1 MTKHLTQLWLLILLL
16 NTSLWAQHSNE
27 TLSGNWEA
35 LIGPGGGYGTN
46 APVNAIAVSGNDIF
60 IGGSFTQVNVN
71 GTVLNANHIAR
82 FNTQTNTWSTLG
94 LGGNGVNGTVNALVI
109 DGNFLYVGGSFT
121 QANVGGPTVSVSN
134 LARFNLST
142 STWQSVGGGVSGHV
156 YALAV
161 SGNNLFV
168 GGSFLIAGGSTI
180 TQSIARLNLSNNTWS
195 ALGSV
200 GQLQGGQVYTLA
212 IDGDTLFVGGNFST
226 DNNSYFNAIASV
238 NWQTNQWAKLGSG
251 TGNGVGNTNSFLPPF
266 VQVIA
271 LSGDT
276 LFVGGRFE
284 RANQGGA
291 PVTANNLAMFRRST
305 NAWSP
310 ILSGTFNG
318 VGGVWN
324 TVRALFHDRQNLWVG
339 GIFSNAGSISANRI
353 AKYNL
358 VSQTWSAVGTA
369 ASNGVGGVIG
379 IPDPTNTP
387 NVHAIAKVGNDL
399 YICGY
404 FLRAN
409 EGVAAIDVN
418 HIARYRN
425 GVPNSA
431 HTQAVSANGTF
442 TFPTTGVSINFSG
455 VTGSGFCTVER
466 YDNPASNL
474 AFSSTPP
481 LNTSPYRFI
490 ITQSGFSFS
499 SAELRMNRT
508 QIPNA
513 GIANAQTVDVYRRA
527 TPNSGTFS
535 VLPNTFNASFPDEVR
550 ATTTAFSEFILGSND
565 ANNQL
570 PVEWIEFSAR
580 KTNEGV
586 TLLWKTASELNNA
599 GFEVQRKS
607 NNKWNALGF
616 VRGAGTTTDAQ
627 SYTFIDRTA
636 SGKIQYRLKQIDFDG
651 QFEYSNIIEV
661 DAGLPTQFSLEQ
673 NYPNPFNPTTLLVYQ
688 IPISSEV
695 KLEVYDM
702 LGRKVATL
710 VNAFME
716 AGIHT
721 YSFDAS
727 RFALTSGIYFYRIQA
742 GGFVATKKMVLL
754 K

>member
-1 MTKHLTQLWLLILLL
+1 MLKHLTSLWLVVLLL
-16 NTSLWAQHSNE
+16 NISLWAQQSSE

-60 IGGSFTQVNVN
+60 IGGAFTQVNVD

-94 LGGNGVNGTVNALVI
+94 LGGNGVNGTVDALVI

-121 QANVGGPTVSVSN
+121 QANVGGSPVNVNN
-134 LARFNLST
+134 LARLNLPLG
-142 STWQSVGGGVSGHV
+142 TWEDVGGGVNGSV
-156 YALAV
+156 NALAV

-168 GGSFLIAGGSTI
+168 GGAFPIAGGSTI
-180 TQSIARLNLSNNTWS
+180 TRGIARLNLSNNTWS

-200 GQLQGGQVYTLA
+200 GRLQLGAQVYSLA
-212 IDGDTLFVGGNFST
+212 IDGDTLFVGGSFST
-226 DNNSYFNAIASV
+226 DNTSNFNAIASV

-251 TGNGVGNTNSFLPPF
+251 TGNGVGIDTPFQPF
-266 VQVIA
+266 VTSLA

-276 LFVGGRFE
+276 LFVGGSFE
-284 RANQGGA
+284 RANQGGV
-291 PVTANNLAMFRRST
+291 PVTANNVAMFRRST
-305 NAWSP
+305 NAWFP
-310 ILSGTFNG
+310 IVSGLSNG
-318 VGGVWN
+318 VGDGVY
-324 TVRALFHDRQNLWVG
+324 ALFHDRQSLWVG

-353 AKYNL
+353 ATYNL
-358 VSQTWSAVGTA
+358 VSQTWSAVGTPT
-369 ASNGVGGVIG
+369 SNGVGGVIG
-379 IPDPTNTP
+379 VPSPTNTP
-387 NVHAIAKVGNDL
+387 NIHAIAKLGNDL

-409 EGVAAIDVN
+409 EGVASIDVN

-474 AFSSTPP
+474 AFSATPP

-499 SAELRMNRT
+499 SAELRINRT

-550 ATTTAFSEFILGSND
+550 ATTTAFSEFIFGSND

-607 NNKWNALGF
+607 NNKWNAIGF
-616 VRGAGTTTDAQ
+616 VRGTGTTTEAQ
-627 SYTFIDRTA
+627 SYTFIDQTA
-636 SGKIQYRLKQIDFDG
+636 SGKVQYRLKQIDFDG
-651 QFEYSNIIEV
+651 QFEYSHVVEV
-661 DAGLPTQFSLEQ
+661 DAGFPKQFSLEQ
-673 NYPNPFNPTTLLVYQ
+673 NYPNPFNPTTLIIYQ

-695 KLEVYDM
+695 KLEVYDV
-702 LGRKVATL
+702 LGKKVATL
-710 VNAFME
+710 VNEFME
-716 AGIHT
+716 AGTHT
-721 YSFDAS
+721 YTFDAS
-727 RFALTSGIYFYRIQA
+727 RFALTSGTYFYRIQA
-742 GGFVATKKMVLL
+742 GGFTATKKMVLL

>member
-60 IGGSFTQVNVN
+60 IGGSFTQVNVD
-71 GTVLNANHIAR
+71 GIVLNANHIAR

-94 LGGNGVNGTVNALVI
+94 LGGNGVNGTVNALAI

-142 STWQSVGGGVSGHV
+142 STWQSVGGGVDGFV

-168 GGSFLIAGGSTI
+168 GGGFSIAGGSTI
-180 TQSIARLNLSNNTWS
+180 TRGIARLNLSNNTWS

-200 GQLQGGQVYTLA
+200 GLLQLGAQVYTLA

-226 DNNSYFNAIASV
+226 DNTSNFNAIASV

-251 TGNGVGNTNSFLPPF
+251 TGNGVGNTNPFPPPF

-284 RANQGGA
+284 RANQGGV

-305 NAWSP
+305 NTWFP
-310 ILSGTFNG
+310 ILSGSFSG
-318 VGGVWN
+318 VAN
-324 TVRALFHDRQNLWVG
+324 TVYSLFHDRQNVWVG

-353 AKYNL
+353 ARYNL

-379 IPDPTNTP
+379 IPSPSNTP
-387 NVHAIAKVGNDL
+387 NIYAIAKLDNDL

-409 EGVAAIDVN
+409 EGVAPVEVN

-499 SAELRMNRT
+499 SAELRINRT

-550 ATTTAFSEFILGSND
+550 ATTTAFSEFIFGSND

-607 NNKWNALGF
+607 NHKWNALGF